1 MSDTNKNTHE
11 NNGSS
16 NGSSSLFLYTA
27 LIFLAAIIIIIF
39 AYFAQ
44 TNVERSQ
51 PSASPDTVAMPHDPD
66 AQTDTPVE
74 TGGPQG
80 IAKTAAEL
88 SQYNLELLEENRKLH
103 NKVDELEAQLSAY
116 EPLVEAYHALS
127 ADDKERL
134 KLLLEDIDY
143 KSLSNEAK
151 TLYNFLFSN
160 IQ

>member
-1 MSDTNKNTHE
+1 MSDKNKNISE
-11 NNGSS
+11 NNNPNQQENNNGSS
-16 NGSSSLFLYTA
+16 LYMYTA
-27 LIFLAAIIIIIF
+27 LIFLAAIIIIIL

-51 PSASPDTVAMPHDPD
+51 PSMSPDTVAVSANAD
-66 AQTDTPVE
+66 APAE

-88 SQYNLELLEENRKLH
+88 SQDNLELLEENRMLH
-103 NKVDELEAQLSAY
+103 NRVDELESQLHIY
-116 EPLVEAYHALS
+116 EPLTEAYYAS
-127 ADDKERL
+127 DAGDTERA

-143 KSLSNEAK
+143 DALSVEAKSLYDFIS
-151 TLYNFLFSN
+151 SN